1 MHFVKVLLAAI
12 AIGLI
17 SPGAMA
23 QTATTSPQEFVKAA
37 ASSDMFEI
45 QSSELALRKSKTSR
59 VKEFAR
65 MMIKD
70 HTNSSK
76 RLITAAKK
84 DDVAVAPE
92 MTSKHAAQLEALSN
106 DSSGA
111 FDNAYVDAQVAAH
124 QEALTL
130 MTSYAENGQEKHLA
144 AHAKKTAPAHPAAF
158 QTCPATEQ
166 ERFSGLSGSGHDVGS
181 SRRCGVCANPL
192 ALAPPPGT
200 LQPSSGRRCRL

>member
-1 MHFVKVLLAAI
+1 MHFVKALLAAI

-70 HTNSSK
+70 HTTSSK
-76 RLITAAKK
+76 RLIAGQRRT
-84 DDVAVAPE
+84 
-92 MTSKHAAQLEALSN
+92 TSQW
-106 DSSGA
+106 
-111 FDNAYVDAQVAAH
+111 
-124 QEALTL
+124 
-130 MTSYAENGQEKHLA
+130 
-144 AHAKKTAPAHPAAF
+144 
-158 QTCPATEQ
+158 
-166 ERFSGLSGSGHDVGS
+166 
-181 SRRCGVCANPL
+181 RR
-192 ALAPPPGT
+192 
-200 LQPSSGRRCRL
+200 R